1 MKQHTQKKRC
11 DKGNLANRSGPP
23 RISPARVSK
32 KRWQKQKGDVN
43 SHINPGNSGYAIR
56 PFHKKLIC
64 GCLESHKIHSG
75 AFYCACIPKSQ
86 FTISKEKKMSL
97 STPKVLVADPVS
109 QSGVDELSAGGTL
122 EVVVKTGLPEA
133 EIIKIIP
140 EFSALVVR
148 SQTKVTAAVL
158 EAATN
163 LKVVGRAGVGVD
175 NVDVDAATRRGVIV
189 MNTPGGNTIS
199 TAEHAFSLLVSIA
212 RSIPQADASMKAGR
226 WDRKKF
232 EGVELYNKTLGIL
245 GMGRIGTELAR
256 RAMAFG
262 MRVLAY
268 DPYLSVSRARSLQ
281 VELIEEIDT
290 LLPQVDFIS
299 MHMPLT
305 DETRH
310 MLDARRLALCKKG
323 VRIVN
328 CARGGLVAEA
338 ALYDA
343 LKSGHVGAAALDV
356 FEVEPPPAEFPLR
369 ELSNIVF
376 TPHLGAS
383 TAEAQENVGIEIA
396 QAIRAAL
403 LDGEIRNAVN
413 MPSIDAKTAV
423 VVKPYLTLGDKL
435 GRFVAQ
441 LAPKR
446 NDRVV
451 ITYGGKAI
459 EMPTDA
465 ISRAIL
471 TGFLK
476 HAGGEEVNSVNVR
489 SMAATIGLDVQEVRS
504 SEQTDFNEW
513 LHVAVFSGDTK
524 VSLGGTFFGAKNDPR
539 IVRVNGNPVEVTPS
553 GVVLMLENCDRPGI
567 VGHIGTL
574 LGTEKINIASMSL
587 SRTEQGGRALTL
599 LNLDSMPGADVLAK
613 LSSDADIY
621 SARVIAL

>member
-1 MKQHTQKKRC
+1 M
-11 DKGNLANRSGPP
+11 
-23 RISPARVSK
+23 
-32 KRWQKQKGDVN
+32 
-43 SHINPGNSGYAIR
+43 SHSI
-56 PFHKKLIC
+56 
-64 GCLESHKIHSG
+64 
-75 AFYCACIPKSQ
+75 
-86 FTISKEKKMSL
+86 
-97 STPKVLVADPVS
+97 PKVLVADPVS
-109 QSGVDELSAGGTL
+109 ARGVEELAAGGTL
-122 EVVVKTGLPEA
+122 DVVVQTGLPEA
-133 EIIKIIP
+133 ELVRIIP

-158 EAATN
+158 DAATG

-175 NVDVDAATRRGVIV
+175 NVDVEAATRRGVIV

-199 TAEHAFSLLVSIA
+199 TAEHAFSLLVSTA
-212 RSIPQADASMKAGR
+212 RSIPQADASMRAGR

-232 EGVELYNKTLGIL
+232 EGVELYGKTLGIL

-256 RAMAFG
+256 RALAFG
-262 MRVLAY
+262 MRILAY
-268 DPYLSVSRARSLQ
+268 DPYLSMARARSLQ
-281 VELIEEIDT
+281 VELIEDLEV
-290 LLPQVDFIS
+290 LLPQADFIS

-323 VRIVN
+323 ARIVN
-328 CARGGLVAEA
+328 CARGGLVDES
-338 ALYDA
+338 ALCDA
-343 LKSGHVGAAALDV
+343 LQSGHLGAAALDV
-356 FEVEPPPAEFPLR
+356 YEVEPPPADFPLR
-369 ELSNIVF
+369 ALPNIVF

-403 LDGEIRNAVN
+403 LEGEIRNAVN
-413 MPSIDAKTAV
+413 MPSIDAKTAA

-435 GRFVAQ
+435 GRFAAQ

-451 ITYGGKAI
+451 ITYGGKAV

-489 SMAATIGLDVQEVRS
+489 SMASTLGLDVEEIRS

-513 LHVAVFSGDTK
+513 LHIAVHSGDTR
-524 VSLGGTFFGAKNDPR
+524 VSIGGTFFGAKNDPR

-553 GVVLMLENCDRPGI
+553 GVVLMLENRDRPGI
-567 VGHIGTL
+567 VGHIGTI
-574 LGTEKINIASMSL
+574 LGEEKVNIASMSL
-587 SRTEQGGRALTL
+587 SRSEQGGMALTL
-599 LNLDSMPGADVLAK
+599 LNLDSAPAATVVGR
-613 LSSDADIY
+613 LSSDPDIH
-621 SARVIAL
+621 SARVVVL